1 MRNDL
6 SVILTLVL
14 FGIALMIV
22 LKVFWPVLIILGAL
36 LLIGYFKT
44 QHEIKKQQKQERQA
58 QEDYESQLFREQVLR
73 KKKENAEKIDAEFTE
88 KEDNKYDSN

>member
-6 SVILTLVL
+6 SVILTLIL
-14 FGIALMIV
+14 FGIALMVV

-73 KKKENAEKIDAEFTE
+73 KKKENAEIIEAEFTE
-88 KEDNKYDSN
+88 KEDNIYDSN

>member
-6 SVILTLVL
+6 SVILTLIL
-14 FGIALMIV
+14 FGIALMVV

-44 QHEIKKQQKQERQA
+44 QHEIKKQQKQ
-58 QEDYESQLFREQVLR
+58 
-73 KKKENAEKIDAEFTE
+73 
-88 KEDNKYDSN
+88 

>member
-6 SVILTLVL
+6 SVILTLIL
-14 FGIALMIV
+14 FGIALMVV
-22 LKVFWPVLIILGAL
+22 LKVFWPVLIVLGAL

-44 QHEIKKQQKQERQA
+44 QHEIKKQQEQERKA

-73 KKKENAEKIDAEFTE
+73 KKKENAEIIDSEFTE
-88 KEDNKYDSN
+88 KEDNRYDSN